1 MSTNERLAIQSAEM
15 LLSRVDTGTSE
26 GEAVHGLFALAT
38 DEARKLEYFLNNPD
52 PKYSDVYLAQKIE
65 SQRSRTAEALKEA
78 IAGSEK
84 VINSLQASQRTR
96 QLSTANL
103 VESEHSA
110 EIRAVFRG
118 LDRAQKLEF
127 IDAALKA
134 DDKPVI
140 AALTNP
146 AMSPLLIGLPADELS
161 RYREHYLDK
170 FLPKDDRQ
178 LDNLRTVSRTFKA
191 TFASI

>member
-78 IAGSEK
+78 MAGSEK
-84 VINSLQASQRTR
+84 VINSLQATQRTR
-96 QLSTANL
+96 QIEAANL
-103 VESEHSA
+103 TEGEHSA
-110 EIRAVFRG
+110 EIRAVFRT
-118 LDRAQKLEF
+118 LDRAEKLAF
-127 IDAALKA
+127 IDAALKT
-134 DDKPVI
+134 DDKAIV

-146 AMSPLLIGLPADELS
+146 DMSPLLIGLPKDEMN
-161 RYREHYLDK
+161 RYRTHYLDK
-170 FLPKDDRQ
+170 FLPRDDKQ
-178 LDNLRTVSRTFKA
+178 LDNLRAVSRTFKA